1 MTSSVAQFHPVNSRQ
16 GLVKVQLR
24 SLRRL
29 SSLTARGHILLQA
42 LRNGSY
48 ALLVIVILMGLAVTR
63 GGSPKVRKSHLTIRI
78 YMANRMD
85 LRLAD
90 WCDAMTREGELFA
103 VLYLALDGMTQ
114 VRMRPASVIDDV
126 SNCTYD
132 AFARYSIIAYENS
145 TFQ

>member
-1 MTSSVAQFHPVNSRQ
+1 MTKKLADVLDAWRKNPLALHIS
-16 GLVKVQLR
+16 GLVTAYVAGNGVTVT
-24 SLRRL
+24 SEYRL
-29 SSLTARGHILLQA
+29 LKKFIA
-42 LRNGSY
+42 
-48 ALLVIVILMGLAVTR
+48 
-63 GGSPKVRKSHLTIRI
+63 SHQS
-78 YMANRMD
+78 ANRMD

-132 AFARYSIIAYENS
+132 AFARYSIITYENS